1 MINKKTAGIASLI
14 VGIVI
19 LGLSLLV
26 DLLGIGPSL
35 GFGPVQIAGTIVG
48 AIVIAVGLFL
58 NLKKPSPNSQP
69 SPPQQ

>member
-19 LGLSLLV
+19 LGLSLLA
-26 DLLGIGPSL
+26 DLSGIGTVP

-48 AIVIAVGLFL
+48 VIVIAVALFL
-58 NLKKPSPNSQP
+58 TIKKTSPDSEPLPTQE
-69 SPPQQ
+69 